1 MQSGDDLP
9 GDGVR
14 EGGGVYETGLVSL
27 DGQAPVVWA
36 VYDPDERWNGF
47 LRPRLDAW
55 SVVEVLAALN
65 AEPVD
70 GLPVAY
76 RYDWSPTGDLLLWD
90 LLYESEV
97 GEDAY
102 EPEVVAPDEDGLYSL
117 GASAWVWT
125 EERDDLG
132 IFRAV
137 VTRDGTARERS
148 GQPYVAR
155 NLLSESGRGTFEER
169 LAELER
175 RGGRLY
181 EIQFPDGVWM
191 LARAADL
198 L

>member
-1 MQSGDDLP
+1 M
-9 GDGVR
+9 
-14 EGGGVYETGLVSL
+14 YETGLVSL
-27 DGQAPVVWA
+27 DGQPPGIWA

-47 LRPRLDAW
+47 LCPKLDAW
-55 SVVEVLAALN
+55 SVAEVLAALN

-90 LLYESEV
+90 LLYQSEV

-102 EPEVVAPDEDGLYSL
+102 EPDVLVPDEDGLYSL
-117 GASAWVWT
+117 GASSWVWT
-125 EERDDLG
+125 EERGALG
-132 IFRAV
+132 IFRAIA
-137 VTRDGTARERS
+137 TRDAAAQERS
-148 GQPYVAR
+148 GHHYVAR
-155 NLLSESGRGTFEER
+155 NLLSETVSGTFEER
-169 LAELER
+169 LAELQR